1 MEAEVRKFQQKF
13 RKVREE
19 MGRWGELQVRLV
31 SQLRNASS
39 IMDRLQVI
47 RDGKNY
53 GALKSVGGIDEAV
66 WTKQM
71 ESLETTLL
79 SMRKTMEEFHGVVM
93 SLEKI
98 HRDSKQLVKGGSG
111 QLSVKHLQQRVG
123 VKPCL
128 QDCLDGLMILYEM
141 HRSEYFL
148 KSSVVSALSTLVL
161 KPSVSDLHALQQLLV
176 DQPNIPIEE
185 VQFIYDIIF
194 AEEIC

>member
-13 RKVREE
+13 KRVREE
-19 MGRWGELQVRLV
+19 MDRWGELQVRLV
-31 SQLRNASS
+31 SQFRNASS

-53 GALKSVGGIDEAV
+53 GALKSVGGIGEAV

-71 ESLETTLL
+71 ESLEGTLL

-98 HRDSKQLVKGGSG
+98 HRDGKQLVQGGSW
-111 QLSVKHLQQRVG
+111 QPSVKHLQQRVG

-141 HRSEYFL
+141 HCSEYFL

-161 KPSVSDLHALQQLLV
+161 KPSASDLHALQQLLV
-176 DQPNIPIEE
+176 DQPNIPKEE

>member
-13 RKVREE
+13 KRVREE
-19 MGRWGELQVRLV
+19 MDRWGELQVRLV
-31 SQLRNASS
+31 SQFRNASS

-53 GALKSVGGIDEAV
+53 GTLKSVGGIGEAV

-71 ESLETTLL
+71 ESLEATLL

-98 HRDSKQLVKGGSG
+98 HRDGKQLVKGGSR
-111 QLSVKHLQQRVG
+111 QPSVKHLQQRVG

-141 HRSEYFL
+141 HCSD
-148 KSSVVSALSTLVL
+148 A
-161 KPSVSDLHALQQLLV
+161 SDLHALQQLLV
-176 DQPNIPIEE
+176 DQPNIPKEE